1 MSQPILTYI
10 HDTAHIFNAICMK
23 VGTDNITHAHIDS
36 DRDISLANIY
46 PNPLRNPLLF
56 LYLNGNN

>member
-1 MSQPILTYI
+1 MSHPILTYI

-46 PNPLRNPLLF
+46 PNPLRNPLLKK
-56 LYLNGNN
+56 